1 MKPFLRRADRGQLA
15 PVGWVSQPAGLWGG
29 QPVDIVYD
37 PDRHDCLLTRT
48 AMPEHLRAGFAG
60 AGYRR
65 VATDNGG
72 GGQELWVRDRADAA
86 RAALARLDHTV
97 AKRAACMDPPT
108 PA

>member
-1 MKPFLRRADRGQLA
+1 MKPFLRRSDRGQLA

-29 QPVDIVYD
+29 QAVDIVFD

-48 AMPEHLRAGFAG
+48 AMPDHLRAGFAG

-65 VATDNGG
+65 IASDNG

-86 RAALARLDHTV
+86 RAALGRLDHAV
-97 AKRAACMDPPT
+97 ATRAAQRDAPSL
-108 PA
+108 A

>member
-1 MKPFLRRADRGQLA
+1 MKPFLRRSDRGQLA

-37 PDRHDCLLTRT
+37 PNRHDCLLTRT
-48 AMPEHLRAGFAG
+48 AMPDHLRAGFAG

-65 VATDNGG
+65 IASDNG

-86 RAALARLDHTV
+86 RAALARLDHTI
-97 AKRAACMDPPT
+97 ATRAAQRDAPGL
-108 PA
+108 A

>member
-1 MKPFLRRADRGQLA
+1 MKPFLRSRDRAQLA

-48 AMPEHLRAGFAG
+48 AMPDHLRAGVAG

-65 VATDNGG
+65 IASDSS

-86 RAALARLDHTV
+86 RAALARLDRTI
-97 AKRAACMDPPT
+97 ARRAAGLDAPGL
-108 PA
+108 A